1 MSAEY
6 RQEVLNVIL
15 AQLLQERGVVSVPE
29 GIIKSIDDRRRM
41 PDVMVDFIG
50 LRMMIEGEVGDQQDA
65 EEQALTSAQRRVEEG
80 LAHIGLAVIYPEFLR
95 SVPFEQ
101 LKDKLADSPLKV
113 ATTSEAGI
121 SGFTSG
127 KWDHLIDMLHKTY
140 EQLTEEDV
148 VAQAVAIID
157 AAVEKAAG
165 VLRYSP
171 AFPEAAA
178 RILSI
183 RELPVRK
190 KKVEDH
196 ENDI

>member
-127 KWDHLIDMLHKTY
+127 NVDHLIDMLHKTY

>member
-1 MSAEY
+1 MSADY

-15 AQLLQERGVVSVPE
+15 AQLLQDRGIVSVPE
-29 GIIKSIDDRRRM
+29 GIIKSIDNRRRM
-41 PDVMVDFIG
+41 PDVLVDFLG
-50 LRMMIEGEVGDQQDA
+50 LRMMIEGEVSDQRDA
-65 EEQALTSAQRRVEEG
+65 EERALKSAQRRVEEG

-101 LKDKLADSPLKV
+101 LKDTLADSPLKV
-113 ATTSEAGI
+113 AATSEAGI
-121 SGFTSG
+121 SGLTSG
-127 KWDHLIDMLHKTY
+127 NVEHLIDMLYKTY

-157 AAVEKAAG
+157 AAVEKAAA

-178 RILSI
+178 QILGI
-183 RELPVRK
+183 RELPIKK
-190 KKVEDH
+190 KKVEDD
-196 ENDI
+196 ENDD